1 MERPKWLDRNF
12 KMDKMKKKELQEQFK
27 LVKTY
32 MGVYQIR
39 NNINGKIFIDAFPNI
54 KNKWITLKM
63 QLDMKQHANSELQK
77 DWISFGEAV
86 FEYTVLEEKDTTD
99 LYDVRW
105 ETKQLLKVWLD
116 KLQPYG
122 EKGYNKLKD

>member
-1 MERPKWLDRNF
+1 
-12 KMDKMKKKELQEQFK
+12 MDKMKKKELQEQYK

-39 NNINGKIFIDAFPNI
+39 NKENGKLFIDAFPNI

-77 DWISFGEAV
+77 DWTTLGETA
-86 FEYTVLEEKDTTD
+86 FEYSVLEEKDTTD

-105 ETKQLLKVWLD
+105 ETKQLLKVWLK

-122 EKGYNKLKD
+122 EKGYNKQKD